1 MTLFLDC
8 TCSTFIDEKGFGMC
22 ETRHELMNGRPN
34 PLPRGCY
41 VNEPSSCSDLRNN
54 TLTKQSSKHIASGRQ
69 YSYEACLGINVFHN
83 KLYLSILKTLTLS
96 SSLFKDRKYYRI
108 V

>member
-41 VNEPSSCSDLRNN
+41 VNEPSSCSDIRNN
-54 TLTKQSSKHIASGRQ
+54 TFFKHLASGRQ
-69 YSYEACLGINVFHN
+69 YSYEACLGINVFHI
-83 KLYLSILKTLTLS
+83 KLYLSILKMSSPLS
-96 SSLFKDRKYYRI
+96 KDWKYYRI